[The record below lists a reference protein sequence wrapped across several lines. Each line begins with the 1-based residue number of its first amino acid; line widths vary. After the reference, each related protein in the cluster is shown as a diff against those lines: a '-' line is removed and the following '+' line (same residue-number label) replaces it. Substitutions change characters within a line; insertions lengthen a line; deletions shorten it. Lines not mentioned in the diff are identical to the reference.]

1 MTVVTVLEVEKT
13 KELPILKIDEKVVK
27 RQFIVTDIEKFNLS
41 LFSNNNFRVQTKY
54 FHGALGCYMNI
65 FRNKY
70 FRPRW
75 KSNFISWMLN
85 LTMASMMIEKMPKI
99 QRK

>member
-54 FHGALGCYMNI
+54 FYGALGCI
-65 FRNKY
+65 FRNNY

-99 QRK
+99 QKK

>member
-13 KELPILKIDEKVVK
+13 KELPILKIDENVVK
-27 RQFIVTDIEKFNLS
+27 RQIIVKDIEKFKLS

-54 FHGALGCYMNI
+54 FHGALGCYINI

-75 KSNFISWMLN
+75 KSNFIS
-85 LTMASMMIEKMPKI
+85 
-99 QRK
+99 

>member
-27 RQFIVTDIEKFNLS
+27 WQFIVTDIEKFNLS

-54 FHGALGCYMNI
+54 FHGALGCYLLHE
-65 FRNKY
+65 Y
-70 FRPRW
+70 
-75 KSNFISWMLN
+75 IS
-85 LTMASMMIEKMPKI
+85 
-99 QRK
+99 

>member
-27 RQFIVTDIEKFNLS
+27 RQFIVTVIEKFNLS

-54 FHGALGCYMNI
+54 FHGALSCYINI
-65 FRNKY
+65 FRKKY

-75 KSNFISWMLN
+75 KSSFIS
-85 LTMASMMIEKMPKI
+85 
-99 QRK
+99 